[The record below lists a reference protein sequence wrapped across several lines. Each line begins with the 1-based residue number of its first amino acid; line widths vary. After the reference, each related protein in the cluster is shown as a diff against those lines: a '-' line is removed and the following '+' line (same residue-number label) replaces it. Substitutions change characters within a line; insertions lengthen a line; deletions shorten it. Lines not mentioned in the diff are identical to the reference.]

1 MTAATGSEDVEVQPD
16 TTAGE
21 EDAATA
27 GEESAAEEGAT
38 TGSTKKNKVGAVL
51 LALAVIFFLSFRNR
65 GNRSGGGSTR
75 LIGSSSSSSFPS
87 SYDVNNCFIVSSDS
101 SHEQWTCPDF
111 CGNGKYWGWMFVSSP
126 CCGTVCFSPC
136 QNNGQAIQ
144 CPHPNTE
151 DGLNPQFVCPRVC

>member
-21 EDAATA
+21 EAAATA
-27 GEESAAEEGAT
+27 GEEGAAEEGAT

-65 GNRSGGGSTR
+65 GRSGGGSTR

-87 SYDVNNCFIVSSDS
+87 SYDVNDCFIVSSDS
-101 SHEQWTCPDF
+101 SHEQWSCPDF

>member
-16 TTAGE
+16 NTTAGQ

-27 GEESAAEEGAT
+27 GEEGAAEEGAT

-65 GNRSGGGSTR
+65 GRSGGGSTR

-87 SYDVNNCFIVSSDS
+87 SYDVNDCFIVSSDS
-101 SHEQWTCPDF
+101 SHD
-111 CGNGKYWGWMFVSSP
+111 
-126 CCGTVCFSPC
+126 
-136 QNNGQAIQ
+136 
-144 CPHPNTE
+144 
-151 DGLNPQFVCPRVC
+151 